1 MAAESK
7 DNEKTKK
14 TQIYQSNDEESE
26 SIRQKLVKEYSYV
39 GYFKTWNSSK
49 TLADREYDILTT
61 VSNILSLKKPNV
73 DVELIDTDIDYQTEH
88 QLSLKDSKKE
98 INSIHEL
105 SINNKNNSSSGP
117 QREIVLLHG
126 YGASLGLFYNNF
138 EALSTLENTRVHVL
152 DMLGFGLSSRP
163 KFPKRKATEKTNF
176 EYTYKKNVKDQETGE
191 MKPTVITEKVKVK
204 TSLEDVEVAENFFI
218 DSLESWRKEKKIDK
232 FTLIGHSLGGY
243 LSSCYAMKY
252 PERVNKLVL
261 LSPVGLETSSFD
273 LTKNNNDQKS
283 TIKVSENDMDKAP
296 DVQEEVP
303 QDTHVNL
310 SKMKKPGFLES
321 DANGHV
327 SVSPSI
333 PTALKFFWKS
343 ELSPFTFVRKF
354 YFLGPSVMK
363 GWSFTRFMDLKD
375 EVKILKM
382 HEYCYASF
390 AGKGSGEY
398 CIPRILGPSVL
409 PYNPLLNRVPKAIQ
423 CDSLWVY
430 GDSDWMNSS
439 AGATMCKKINEI
451 GKYKADFEIVSNAG
465 HHLYLDNPEEFN
477 AMLLDYIR
485 K

>member
-1 MAAESK
+1 MATKSK
-7 DNEKTKK
+7 DEDDKK
-14 TQIYQSNDEESE
+14 IQIYQSNDDESE
-26 SIRQKLVKEYSYV
+26 NIRQKLVKEYSYK

-49 TLADREYDILTT
+49 TLAEREYDILTT
-61 VSNILSLKKPNV
+61 VSNILNLKKPNIN
-73 DVELIDTDIDYQTEH
+73 VELIDTDIDYQTEY
-88 QLSLKDSKKE
+88 QKSLKDSKKE
-98 INSIHEL
+98 INTIHEL
-105 SINNKNNSSSGP
+105 SIDNKNNSSPGSHK
-117 QREIVLLHG
+117 EVVLLHG

-138 EALSTLENTRVHVL
+138 EALSTLENTSVHVL

-176 EYTYKKNVKDQETGE
+176 EYTFKKNIKDDETGE
-191 MKPTVITEKVKVK
+191 MKPTMVTENVKVK

-218 DSLESWRKEKKIDK
+218 DSLESWRKKKNIEK

-252 PERVNKLVL
+252 PERVTKLVL

-273 LTKNNNDQKS
+273 LSKDNNDKKS
-283 TIKVSENDMDKAP
+283 TIKVSENDIDNAP

-310 SKMKKPGFLES
+310 SKIKKPGFLES
-321 DANGHV
+321 DASGHV
-327 SVSPSI
+327 NVSPNMPS
-333 PTALKFFWKS
+333 ALRLFWKS
-343 ELSPFTFVRKF
+343 ELSPFTFVRKSF
-354 YFLGPSVMK
+354 FLGPSVMK

-382 HEYCYASF
+382 HDYCYACF

-398 CIPRILGPSVL
+398 CIPRILSPSIL
-409 PYNPLLNRVPKAIQ
+409 PYNPLLKRLPKAIQ

-439 AGATMCKKINEI
+439 AGAAMCKKINEL
-451 GKYKADFEIVSNAG
+451 GKYKADFDIVSNAG
-465 HHLYLDNPEEFN
+465 HHMYLDNPKEFN
-477 AMLLDYIR
+477 SMILNFIQ